1 MPESFSYS
9 KIVPEY
15 LQTELINI
23 RDNSTK
29 TAWRLGSVVGEVRQY
44 CENNKIIAS
53 DADIHSAIGSF
64 AGKASRT
71 IREYAHLAEFY
82 PEQVRIDYEIL
93 SFDHF
98 RVAATFGSGWMDVLE
113 WAVQQCDELN
123 RPATVDA
130 MEAHFRVQPEGPTEE
145 GQGDGA
151 IQAART
157 ATIQTLIR
165 LAHLGRDALANGK
178 IVLTPGDQEQV
189 EAALSTIETILTRQL
204 SQAQPA

>member
-1 MPESFSYS
+1 MTELSFSYTR
-9 KIVPEY
+9 IVPEEI
-15 LQTELINI
+15 QNELLAI
-23 RDNSTK
+23 RDSSKNQSF
-29 TAWRLGSVVGEVRQY
+29 RLGDICGEVRQF
-44 CENNKIIAS
+44 CEANKIIAS
-53 DADIHSAIGSF
+53 DADLHSAVGSF

-71 IREYAHLAEFY
+71 IREYQHLAEFFPASIREEY
-82 PEQVRIDYEIL
+82 AIL
-93 SFDHF
+93 SYDHF
-98 RVAATFGSGWMDVLE
+98 RVAATFGGGWMPVLE
-113 WAVQQCDELN
+113 WAVEQCDELN

-130 MEAHFRVQPEGPTEE
+130 MEAHFRVQPGEPEMPE
-145 GQGDGA
+145 GDGA